1 MQKQITQYFNTDR
14 SWEAGVKLY
23 HQLPN
28 RMQSFCKSLTRMSGT
43 PKDLEYLHY
52 ELWKHTNK
60 PPRLLD
66 RVLNASLKNIID
78 TDPTPVIPINA
89 LDVPDNILKLTGSQA
104 NNQQPMDEATALHNE
119 LWKHTNTP
127 PLLLNVILDKTDGVD
142 HTTLSTEAKQEI
154 IKKEINQA
162 SHLEKASLK
171 IRVQFPF
178 LTREDCPNN
187 YKILVGDL
195 VTAYENYKATRLTL
209 FANTTNEDWAT
220 LARDVVTKYELRK
233 DIFAELEHFQKTGE
247 VLGKHPLFVRES
259 LKEELANQTAAY
271 LGKRKD
277 TLERN
282 IRRND
287 KLIQTQKGNKFEA
300 TTKRLEQQKWELG
313 FVTELLK
320 NR

>member
-1 MQKQITQYFNTDR
+1 MN
-14 SWEAGVKLY
+14 
-23 HQLPN
+23 
-28 RMQSFCKSLTRMSGT
+28 GT

-66 RVLNASLKNIID
+66 RVLNATLKNIID
-78 TDPTPVIPINA
+78 TDPTPVIPING
-89 LDVPDNILKLTGSQA
+89 LGVPNNLLKLTGSKA
-104 NNQQPMDEATALHNE
+104 NNQQPMDDATAFHNE
-119 LWKHTNTP
+119 LWQHTNTP
-127 PLLLNVILDKTDGVD
+127 PLLLNVILDKTDGVN
-142 HTTLSTEAKQEI
+142 HTLQNTEAKQEI
-154 IKKEINQA
+154 IKEEITKA
-162 SHLEKASLK
+162 SDLEKASIK

-195 VTAYENYKATRLTL
+195 VTAYDNYIAKRKTL

-220 LARDVVTKYELRK
+220 LARDVVTQYELRK
-233 DIFAELEHFQKTGE
+233 DIFAELEHFQKTGK

-259 LKEELANQTAAY
+259 LKEELVKQTAAY

-282 IRRND
+282 IRRNEKLLTTQTD
-287 KLIQTQKGNKFEA
+287 KKFEA
-300 TTKRLEQQKWELG
+300 TTKRLDVQNWELD
-313 FVTELLK
+313 FVKDLLSK
-320 NR
+320 R